1 MMRKHSVAQT
11 MFRLG
16 WRMALLAALCL
27 TGVMYSA
34 AIAAENPGPDA
45 QPAAPA
51 APTDVKAYGDWVVRC
66 FPIKAPAQCDMF
78 QATLDKATQ
87 RRIVSISI
95 AYAPS
100 TNFYAA
106 KIIVPLEVRL
116 DAGVV
121 VTADK
126 YTSATLAYTRCEAD
140 GCYME
145 DRIDTALIKNL
156 DGAKLG
162 SIMVKSVPGG
172 RVILPLSLRGFSDA
186 LGAMKSLAIEKDRQR

>member
-1 MMRKHSVAQT
+1 MMRKHSVDG
-11 MFRLG
+11 MMRPG
-16 WRMALLAALCL
+16 WCLVLLAAALCL

-51 APTDVKAYGDWVVRC
+51 APTDVKTYGDWVVRC
-66 FPIKAPAQCDMF
+66 FPIKAPARCDLF

-87 RRIVSISI
+87 RRIVSVSI

-126 YTSATLAYTRCEAD
+126 FTSAAMAYTRCEAD

-145 DRIDTALIKNL
+145 DRIDAALIKNL
-156 DGAKLG
+156 DGAKSG

-186 LGAMKSLAIEKDRQR
+186 LSAMKSLAIEKDQQR